1 MFGKLMII
9 FIKVFK
15 RYPSTFF

>member
-9 FIKVFK
+9 FIIVFK